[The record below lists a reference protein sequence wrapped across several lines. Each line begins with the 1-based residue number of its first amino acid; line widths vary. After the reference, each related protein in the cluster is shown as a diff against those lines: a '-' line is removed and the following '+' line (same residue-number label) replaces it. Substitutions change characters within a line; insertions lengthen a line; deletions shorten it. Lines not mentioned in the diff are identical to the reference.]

1 MWHATRCVIMRALAL
16 TSILFAACAAT
27 PTATPSP
34 DFTSVK
40 ARLEQQPTR
49 LFIGGAGSSGSL
61 VAQRYTSDGWVSGT
75 ATIAI
80 SSGELV
86 ASITG
91 DQLKANT
98 FDVALD
104 PIDVPESVFG
114 KPAQLRDVKITLA
127 EATSASATW
136 TDDNNATA
144 TLPLKLDLTWSIAI
158 NNGVSQLGTQHLP
171 LIPLDLA
178 LTGAGD
184 HVDAT
189 LGLHGAGDLWSWAG
203 LVELSQLDL
212 SLVGATVDQ

>member
-1 MWHATRCVIMRALAL
+1 MWHATRRVIMRALAL

-27 PTATPSP
+27 PTDSPSP

-61 VAQRYTSDGWVSGT
+61 VAQRYTSDGWVAGT

-86 ASITG
+86 ASMAG
-91 DQLKANT
+91 DQLQAKT
-98 FDVALD
+98 FDVSLD

-114 KPAQLRDVKITLA
+114 KPAQLRDVKITLDA
-127 EATSASATW
+127 ATSAAATW
-136 TDDNNATA
+136 TDDNNATT
-144 TLPLKLDLTWSIAI
+144 TLALKLDLTWSIAI
-158 NNGVSQLGTQHLP
+158 DNGVSQLGTQHLP
-171 LIPLDLA
+171 VIPLDIT

-184 HVDAT
+184 HVDGA
-189 LGLHGAGDLWSWAG
+189 LGLHGTGDLWSWAG

-212 SLVGATVDQ
+212 SLASATVEQ